1 MPVAVS
7 GFGHK
12 FEVEELS
19 SRSWPVVAAMAKEP
33 LPVTGNLSLADQMTV
48 VVVGSDKLWYQTEK
62 VKRFRELGFGR
73 NPAAKVELGERRI
86 LFWFGRHGESE
97 EEKDDM
103 Y

>member
-1 MPVAVS
+1 MPVAVL

-12 FEVEELS
+12 FELEELS

-33 LPVTGNLSLADQMTV
+33 LPATGNLSLADQMT
-48 VVVGSDKLWYQTEK
+48 VVGSDKLWYQTEK
-62 VKRFRELGFGR
+62 VKRFREFGFGR

-86 LFWFGRHGESE
+86 LFWFGSHGESD

>member
-1 MPVAVS
+1 M
-7 GFGHK
+7 
-12 FEVEELS
+12 
-19 SRSWPVVAAMAKEP
+19 AAMAKEP

-73 NPAAKVELGERRI
+73 NPAAKVELAERRI

>member
-1 MPVAVS
+1 
-7 GFGHK
+7 
-12 FEVEELS
+12 
-19 SRSWPVVAAMAKEP
+19 MAKEP
-33 LPVTGNLSLADQMTV
+33 LPVTGNLSLADQTTVVV

-62 VKRFRELGFGR
+62 VKRFQEFGFGR